1 MDKISFGTL
10 LKEEPGEE
18 QVSRESMKACI
29 EKLAEENRKLRE
41 ELIETRARE
50 AKRYDDLQRKNSL
63 EIKRLE
69 RALKEQG
76 ALASRQEEVS
86 EMDEPDCQKARGR
99 KGGRR

>member
-41 ELIETRARE
+41 ELIE
-50 AKRYDDLQRKNSL
+50 RKNSL